1 LVHSSRTDTSEGNNP
16 APEPTARRRSK
27 IPTLEDI
34 SRVQQRDDG
43 EKSSQSKP
51 SPEPNS
57 ATAVKSSQSTTEEI
71 SRAQQRDDGKKS
83 SQSNPS
89 PEPRSDD
96 GEKLPAH
103 NRSHPQSQAS
113 ITTGTHTRSFSDRPP
128 PPLMAPLEP
137 NLEETQ
143 TNYLSRWEIVER
155 LRQQWWSRWS
165 HEYLHQLQSRAK
177 WRSKSSDIR
186 PGKMVVI
193 KEDNVPPL
201 LWRLGCIHD
210 LHPGDDGAVR
220 VVTIKTARGIIKR
233 AVHKVCP
240 LPIVD

>member
-1 LVHSSRTDTSEGNNP
+1 M
-16 APEPTARRRSK
+16 
-27 IPTLEDI
+27 
-34 SRVQQRDDG
+34 
-43 EKSSQSKP
+43 
-51 SPEPNS
+51 
-57 ATAVKSSQSTTEEI
+57 VKSSRPTTEVI
-71 SRAQQRDDGKKS
+71 PRARHQSQQALTLGHFLIA
-83 SQSNPS
+83 P
-89 PEPRSDD
+89 P
-96 GEKLPAH
+96 LMA
-103 NRSHPQSQAS
+103 PQSQAS
-113 ITTGTHTRSFSDRPP
+113 ITTGSH
-128 PPLMAPLEP
+128 
-137 NLEETQ
+137 TQ
-143 TNYLSRWEIVER
+143 TNRLSKWELVER

-240 LPIVD
+240 L